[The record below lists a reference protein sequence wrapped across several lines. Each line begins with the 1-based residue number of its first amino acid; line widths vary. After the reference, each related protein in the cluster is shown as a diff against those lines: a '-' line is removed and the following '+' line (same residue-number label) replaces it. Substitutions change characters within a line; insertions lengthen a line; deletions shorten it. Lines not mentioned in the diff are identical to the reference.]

1 MSWRRCILLAS
12 APMTS
17 RRTHVLLLLTS
28 IATIGCDRV
37 TKEVAS
43 TLVNLPV
50 QSLWGDTVRLE
61 LTENTGAFL
70 GLGADWPESART
82 AIFVL
87 GTGVLLATMLIAAA
101 RSRWTL
107 AARLGVAFMAAGGL
121 SNLIDR
127 VAYGSVVDFL
137 NIGVGS
143 LRTGIFNVADVAIL
157 AGVALVASG
166 GPWSASPGSSRPGR

>member
-1 MSWRRCILLAS
+1 
-12 APMTS
+12 MTS

-43 TLVNLPV
+43 TTLAGMPV

-166 GPWSASPGSSRPGR
+166 GPWSASRGSSRPGR